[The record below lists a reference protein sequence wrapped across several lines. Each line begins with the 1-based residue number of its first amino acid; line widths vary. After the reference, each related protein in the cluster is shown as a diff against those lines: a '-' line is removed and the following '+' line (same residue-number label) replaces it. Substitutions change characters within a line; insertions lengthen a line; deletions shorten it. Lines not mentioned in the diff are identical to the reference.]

1 MSIISPVDALMAIDM
16 GNTRIGMAVWDAD
29 GVHHPRHV
37 NLDKPDTWKS
47 ALEATWGATDAGRTR
62 GVVVASVVR
71 TQTERLRQLAGNIS
85 GIEPVGVGDDIPL
98 PMPLDI
104 DHPDEIGV
112 DRVCSAAAAYDRVK
126 QACAV
131 ASFGS
136 AITIDCVSAEGHFL
150 GGAILPGFEMAYDAL
165 HNRADALPKVKAAE
179 PKGAFGKNTHDAIVN
194 GVTYGMVGALREI
207 VERYATE
214 LGSWPQLIVT
224 GGGAPL
230 IAATADFIDAVVPDL
245 CLIGVALAYRRAAE
259 KS

>member
-71 TQTERLRQLAGNIS
+71 TQTDRLRQLAGNIS

-165 HNRADALPKVKAAE
+165 HNRADALPKVEAAE
-179 PKGAFGKNTHDAIVN
+179 PKGAFGRLI
-194 GVTYGMVGALREI
+194 
-207 VERYATE
+207 YATPPGVGVRRRSSPARRQTSPARRR
-214 LGSWPQLIVT
+214 LRPRTLSGVRPT
-224 GGGAPL
+224 GYCSRPCPNPRQPPARCRNERRNNAP
-230 IAATADFIDAVVPDL
+230 AR
-245 CLIGVALAYRRAAE
+245 CWH
-259 KS
+259 